1 MMAARPT
8 RAFRLTNQAPA
19 VRADFQR
26 SLAVVIGINAYQPGI
41 PPLQTARADAEGLA
55 RLLTER
61 HGYQVELLVDQVT
74 APQLLD
80 LLQRELPQRVG
91 PDDRLLFYFAGHGLA
106 LPGEDGPAGYLLLQ
120 DADAANPASFL
131 PMQQLHDALAQ
142 LACRHCLVIL
152 DCCFAGAFRWSTTRA
167 LAPPP
172 AILYRERY
180 ERFLRS
186 PAWQVLTSAAYDQ
199 EALDSYLGAGFGAR
213 DAGMVTHEG
222 VNHSPFALALL
233 TALAGTGDANQDG
246 VLIATELYLYLRD
259 QVEVRAAQL
268 ARHAQTPGLWPLQKH
283 DKGEF
288 IFLLGEPALPPA
300 PPLTTANNPYR
311 GLQSYD
317 EQDAE
322 LFFGRQP
329 VIAQLAALVEN
340 TVLTMVLGASG
351 TGKSSLVKAGLLP
364 SLRQSAPAQ
373 NPGDGWHI
381 LPVLRPTEDPLQVFQ
396 EVVEL
401 VQSAPSPT
409 LLVIDQFEELITL
422 CHHANDRAAFL
433 ELLAELLTVQAG
445 MLHLVITLR
454 TDFEPALAQGALA
467 EHWQAGRFIVPP
479 LNQRELR
486 AIIEGPASVRVLFFD
501 PPTLVDTLI
510 DEVIQTPGAL
520 PLLSFTLEQLYLKY
534 LQRQTVAQQQ
544 GETLERALTEADY
557 VALGGV
563 IGALRTRADEEYAA
577 LPDAAHRATMTRLLL
592 RMIAVEGGEVA
603 RRRVLLT
610 ELAYPDAAENQRV
623 QRVLE
628 QLVAARLLVSDS
640 RDVDADGV
648 ADAHVEPAHD
658 ALVRAWDRLLAWK
671 QDFAEFLPLQRS
683 LTAAANEWAQ
693 AGAQPQSGLLWNN
706 NPRLPQ
712 LQAILSP
719 TSMSVASVSL
729 LSTIRHA
736 LWPSTKITDQPTWL
750 NRRETAFVQQSVARR
765 ANLLKRIVATT
776 LGVMVALTA
785 LTLFA
790 FDRQRVATNNANE
803 LAAEVVVRATAQ
815 AVAVTQ
821 EAIAVAQ
828 RDLAR
833 SRELA
838 VVAQDRVAN
847 DPEQALLIALAAN
860 EITRTLQSEAAL
872 RAALQA
878 SPLRGRFAA
887 AGKIIQAVAFAP
899 TGDQLLITGMA
910 DEGPFAQLLA
920 FPALTATRT
929 LDPGEGYSAYANG
942 FSPQGRY
949 AWAIYDDTTLQIWD
963 SQRGT
968 LVLTAPAAVV
978 GWFPDEQRIVT
989 AQMNDPLLQVW
1000 DLAQGKVLSTLGDP
1014 AAEAAYPRLLQVTPD
1029 QQQVILVTWPD
1040 FDFAVTAWDLQSGRQ
1055 LTHFPVDPSIS
1066 FSPDGGLMAYGQ
1078 GEAVVLRDTVR
1089 QTVIMSATMHS
1100 LDVLQTVFSAD
1111 GHYVASLAGDNT
1123 IYLWQITGAP
1133 PNAALIPLFSVPTNG
1148 STQVTFVP
1156 DRPLLLAWNDSN
1168 GLLTGWSMATRAT
1181 QVATV
1186 ATGQPI
1192 RQLQVASQGAAFV
1205 TMDSEGTLRTWS
1217 ADFGAEWASVPPLPQ
1232 RLTSGTDSA
1241 HLTPDGKRL
1250 AVTVDQQLHFFDIAA
1265 QRWQRTTLTMTQN
1278 IRDFAFSPA
1287 GSQVVAYGENELAWW
1302 RVADGESLGTLTLIS
1317 TTVRSATLD
1326 PTGQYGAAVIAIEQ
1340 VEPATGDRESA
1351 QRVVLWATAT
1361 GQWLPLADAPP
1372 YRAVETLRFAPDGR
1386 TLLALAS
1393 TSISEAGS
1401 NHLAR
1406 VWEVATGELR
1416 FAQDFG
1422 PETAVAYLP
1431 DSQRLLIVRREALSL
1446 WDLTTGKQLATVT
1459 PAAPLSTVTMA
1470 ISADGQRAILP
1481 DGFTS
1486 TAQVW
1491 DLTTLQ
1497 PLFALVGHA
1506 PGSTISTIQIS
1517 QDGAVILTASS
1528 GDNTIRLWDGATGAL
1543 VSVLPYA
1550 RDQELSTDG
1559 RFVMSKTGF
1568 GLPQLYLAR
1577 FADLL
1582 ALAQRRVTRPLTC
1595 PERRDL
1601 LHEAVI
1607 CPVAT
1612 PRPVA
1617 S

>member
-1 MMAARPT
+1 MTHTT
-8 RAFRLTNQAPA
+8 RSFRL
-19 VRADFQR
+19 ADPRSPTAAEFQQ
-26 SLAVVIGINAYQPGI
+26 SLAVVIGINAYQQGI
-41 PPLQTARADAEGLA
+41 PPLRTARADAEQLA
-55 RLLTER
+55 HLLATQ

-74 APQLLD
+74 VPQLLQ
-80 LLQRELPQRVG
+80 LLQHALPQRVG
-91 PDDRLLFYFAGHGLA
+91 PQDRLLVYFAGHGIA

-120 DADAANPASFL
+120 DADAADRTSFL
-131 PMQQLHDALAQ
+131 PMQQLHDAVAQ
-142 LACRHCLVIL
+142 LPCRHCLVIL
-152 DCCFAGAFRWSTTRA
+152 DCCFAGAFRWSTTRS
-167 LAPPP
+167 LSFPHS
-172 AILYRERY
+172 ILYRERY
-180 ERFLRS
+180 ARFLRS

-199 EALDSYLGAGFGAR
+199 EALDSYLGQGWGAR
-213 DAGMVTHEG
+213 DAMAVETDAGI
-222 VNHSPFALALL
+222 HSPFALALFAAL
-233 TALAGTGDANQDG
+233 TGAGDTNQDG

-259 QVEVRAAQL
+259 QVEVRAAQVAKHL
-268 ARHAQTPGLWPLQKH
+268 QTPGLWPLQKH

-288 IFLLGEPALPPA
+288 IFLLGEPDLPPA

-317 EQDAE
+317 EQHAD
-322 LFFGRQP
+322 LFFGRQLL
-329 VIAQLAALVEN
+329 VAQLAALVEN
-340 TVLTMVLGASG
+340 QVLTVVLGASG

-364 SLRQSAPAQ
+364 HLRRATDTSP
-373 NPGDGWHI
+373 GWHI
-381 LPVLRPTEDPLQVFQ
+381 LPVLRPTEAPLQVFQ
-396 EVVEL
+396 EL
-401 VQSAPSPT
+401 VDRLQQTPSPA

-422 CHHANDRAAFL
+422 CHHAAERTAFL
-433 ELLAELLTVQAG
+433 ELLAELLTVQG
-445 MLHLVITLR
+445 GGLHLVLTLR
-454 TDFEPALAQGALA
+454 TDFEPPLAQGALA
-467 EHWQAGRFIVPP
+467 AWWSAGRFVVPP
-479 LNQRELR
+479 MNQRELR
-486 AIIEGPASVRVLFFD
+486 ACIDGPANARVLFFD
-501 PPTLVDTLI
+501 PPTLVDHLI

-520 PLLSFTLEQLYLKY
+520 PLLSFTLEQLYLRY
-534 LQRQTVAQQQ
+534 LERQSLAQQQ
-544 GETLERALTEADY
+544 GETIERALTEADY
-557 VALGGV
+557 QALGGV
-563 IGALRTRADEEYAA
+563 IGSLRTRAEEEYAA
-577 LPDAAHRATMTRLLL
+577 LPDDAHRATMARLMV
-592 RMIAVEGGEVA
+592 RMIAAEGSEVA

-610 ELAYPDAAENQRV
+610 ELDYPSAAENQRV
-623 QRVLE
+623 QRVIE
-628 QLVAARLLVSDS
+628 RLVAARLLVSDS
-640 RDVDADGV
+640 ADVNADGV

-658 ALVRAWDRLLAWK
+658 ALVRAWDRLLRWK

-683 LTAAANEWAQ
+683 LTAAADEWTQ
-693 AGAQPQSGLLWNN
+693 AGAPPRSGLLWNN

-712 LQAILSP
+712 LQAILHPSATGEP
-719 TSMSVASVSL
+719 SVSRL
-729 LSTIRHA
+729 PTIRHA

-750 NRRETAFVQQSVARR
+750 NRQETLFVQQSVARR
-765 ANLLKRIVATT
+765 AALLKRIVAITM
-776 LGVMVALTA
+776 GVILVLTG

-815 AVAVTQ
+815 A
-821 EAIAVAQ
+821 IAVAQ

-838 VVAQDRVAN
+838 VVAQDRIAD

-878 SPLRGRFAA
+878 SPLRGRFAP
-887 AGKIIQAVAFAP
+887 AGKTIQAMALAP

-910 DEGPFAQLLA
+910 DEGLFAQLLA
-920 FPALTATRT
+920 FPALTPTRA
-929 LDPGEGYSAYANG
+929 LKPGEGYSAYTNG
-942 FSPQGRY
+942 FSPKGRY

-989 AQMNDPLLQVW
+989 AQLDDPLLQVW
-1000 DLAQGKVLSTLGDP
+1000 DLTQGKVLSTLGDP

-1029 QQQVILVTWPD
+1029 QQQVILVSWPD
-1040 FDFAVTAWDLQSGRQ
+1040 FAFAVTAWDLQSGRQ
-1055 LTHFPVDPSIS
+1055 LTHFPVDPSLS

-1078 GEAVVLRDTVR
+1078 DAAVVLRDTVR

-1111 GHYVASLAGDNT
+1111 GHYVASLASDNT
-1123 IYLWQITGAP
+1123 IYLWQIVDAP

-1205 TMDSEGTLRTWS
+1205 TMDREGTLRTWS
-1217 ADFGAEWASVPPLPQ
+1217 ADFGEEWANVPPLPQ
-1232 RLTSGTDSA
+1232 LLTSGVNSA
-1241 HLTPDGKRL
+1241 HLTPDGKQI
-1250 AVTVDQQLHFFDIAA
+1250 AVTVDQQLHFFDLTA
-1265 QRWQRTTLTMTQN
+1265 RTWQSPTLTMTEN
-1278 IRDFAFSPA
+1278 IDNFAFTPD
-1287 GSQVVAYGENELAWW
+1287 GTQVVAYGNQEIAWW
-1302 RVADGESLGTLTLIS
+1302 SLPSGVPLGTI
-1317 TTVRSATLD
+1317 TVVSATVGSAVLD
-1326 PTGQYGAAVIAIEQ
+1326 PTGRYGAAALAVKRPD
-1340 VEPATGDRESA
+1340 PAMGNE
-1351 QRVVLWATAT
+1351 VLSTAALWQTAT
-1361 GQWLPLADAPP
+1361 QQWQPLADIPH
-1372 YRAVETLRFAPDGR
+1372 YRAIETLSFAPDGAS
-1386 TLLALAS
+1386 LLVVGATA
-1393 TSISEAGS
+1393 INEAGA
-1401 NHLAR
+1401 NHLVR

-1446 WDLTTGKQLATVT
+1446 WDLTTGTQLATVT

-1491 DLTTLQ
+1491 DLATLQ
-1497 PLFALVGHA
+1497 PRFSLVGHA

-1517 QDGAVILTASS
+1517 QDGALIVTASS
-1528 GDNTIRLWDGATGAL
+1528 GDDKIRLWDGATGAL
-1543 VSVLPYA
+1543 LSVLPYA

-1559 RFVMSKTGF
+1559 RFVMSKTAF

-1577 FADLL
+1577 FPDLL

-1595 PERRDL
+1595 AERRDL
-1601 LHEAVI
+1601 LHEAVV

-1612 PRPVA
+1612 PMPVA